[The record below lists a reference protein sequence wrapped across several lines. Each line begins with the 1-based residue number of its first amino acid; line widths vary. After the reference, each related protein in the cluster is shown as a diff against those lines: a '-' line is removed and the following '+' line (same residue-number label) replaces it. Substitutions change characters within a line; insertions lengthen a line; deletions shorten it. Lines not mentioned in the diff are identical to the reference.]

1 MSQSIR
7 FFKYQSTGNDFV
19 ILDNTTYCVSKFLS
33 SDFINLICNRH
44 FGVGADG
51 CIVIE
56 PCESE
61 LFYMRYFNRDGYESS
76 VCANGIRA
84 AVLFAFHQGKIIL
97 QQEIDFLAIDGKHT
111 ATVLSENNQEGIVKS
126 SLISKIVPAL
136 VYQNAYFIDTGSP
149 HVVIFVDDPDKIELE
164 KEGSAIRYDESKFPG
179 GTNVNLLGVLDD
191 NTLYVR
197 TYERGVEGE
206 TLSCGTGVAASAICW
221 AFKNNLEG
229 NIKINIKTKG
239 GTLSVE
245 FLRQADQVDCVFLIG
260 ASQKVFE
267 GLYYF

>member
-1 MSQSIR
+1 MSQSIY
-7 FFKYQSTGNDFV
+7 FYKYQSTGNDFI
-19 ILDNTTYCVSKFLS
+19 ILDNTTRGVSKFLS
-33 SDFINLICNRH
+33 TDFVNLICDRH

-51 CIVIE
+51 CVVIE

-61 LFYMRYFNRDGYESS
+61 LFYMRYFNRDGNEST

-84 AVLFAFHQGKIIL
+84 AVLFAFHQRKISL
-97 QQEIDFLAIDGKHT
+97 QQKINFLAIDGKH
-111 ATVLSENNQEGIVKS
+111 AAIVLSEINQQGIVKS
-126 SLISKIVPAL
+126 SLISKMVPAF
-136 VYQNAYFIDTGSP
+136 VNQNTYFIDTGSP

-164 KEGSAIRYDESKFPG
+164 KDGRAIRYDERTYPG
-179 GTNVNLLGVLDD
+179 GTNVNFSGVLDD

-206 TLSCGTGVAASAICW
+206 TLSCGTGVVASAICW

-229 NIKINIKTKG
+229 NIKVNIKTKG
-239 GTLSVE
+239 GILSVE
-245 FLRQADQVDCVFLIG
+245 FNRQEDYVDQVYLTG

-267 GLYYF
+267 GYYYL